1 LAAVVVIIT
10 AVALVGPS
18 GAGGNLGSLRVAL
31 VQGGGPRGTRAI
43 NTGPEVAFLRHLS
56 ASAGLRPPLDLVV
69 WPEGILQSHVP
80 FATTADAGAVA
91 AVARNI
97 GATVVAGVDQ
107 DVAGNRY
114 LNEVVAWGPDGQ
126 IVASYEKNHRV
137 PFGEYIP
144 DRALVSRFFNTADVP
159 YDAVPGHGPG
169 ILRTPAGSLGV
180 MISYEV
186 FFDGRARGAVRAGGA
201 ILIVPTNTASY
212 RSAQVPTQEVAAAR
226 MRAWETGR
234 WVLEVTP
241 TGYTAVISPTGRVV
255 QKTALGVQRLLTATV
270 PREAGRTVYVDIG
283 DAPVALAALLL
294 LSVGWAL
301 SRPPR
306 ASRHH
311 DRWKFRL

>member
-1 LAAVVVIIT
+1 
-10 AVALVGPS
+10 
-18 GAGGNLGSLRVAL
+18 
-31 VQGGGPRGTRAI
+31 
-43 NTGPEVAFLRHLS
+43 
-56 ASAGLRPPLDLVV
+56 
-69 WPEGILQSHVP
+69 
-80 FATTADAGAVA
+80 
-91 AVARNI
+91 
-97 GATVVAGVDQ
+97 
-107 DVAGNRY
+107 
-114 LNEVVAWGPDGQ
+114 
-126 IVASYEKNHRV
+126 
-137 PFGEYIP
+137 
-144 DRALVSRFFNTADVP
+144 
-159 YDAVPGHGPG
+159 
-169 ILRTPAGSLGV
+169 
-180 MISYEV
+180 
-186 FFDGRARGAVRAGGA
+186 
-201 ILIVPTNTASY
+201 LIVPTNTASY